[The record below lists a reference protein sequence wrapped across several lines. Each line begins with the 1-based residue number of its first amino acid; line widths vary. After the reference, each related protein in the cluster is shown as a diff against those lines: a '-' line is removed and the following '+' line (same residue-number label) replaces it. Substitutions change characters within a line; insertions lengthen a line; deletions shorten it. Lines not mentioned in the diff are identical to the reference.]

1 MKIEFIFEIS
11 TVPPTTIYTYI
22 YPNKHYTQ
30 RFFNFNQILGTTVL
44 GAFDPLP
51 EIADICEK
59 YNLWFHVDAAWGG
72 AVMYSKRHRYLING
86 IER

>member
-1 MKIEFIFEIS
+1 M
-11 TVPPTTIYTYI
+11 
-22 YPNKHYTQ
+22 
-30 RFFNFNQILGTTVL
+30 L

-72 AVMYSKRHRYLING
+72 AVMFSKKHRHLIKG